1 MAFVGQASKQAPS
14 AMQRSRSTRA
24 MSVTMAASVG
34 QAAWQPLH
42 TMQSAAST
50 QAFFSSG
57 TDFANAFTAAAS
69 FGLPVNL
76 PPTCSGAMAGAAG
89 TVAGVG
95 GVLAAGAAAGTVCVS
110 FTTAAAATAGAWP
123 LAGSGVGAGGDC

>member
-1 MAFVGQASKQAPS
+1 MALVGHASKQAPS

-34 QAAWQPLH
+34 QAAWQPLQ
-42 TMQSAAST
+42 TMQSAATT

-57 TDFANAFTAAAS
+57 RVLANAFTAATS

-76 PPTCSGAMAGAAG
+76 PPTCSGAMAGASG

-95 GVLAAGAAAGTVCVS
+95 GVFAAGAAAGTVCVS
-110 FTTAAAATAGAWP
+110 FGCTTVVPAAAAALGI
-123 LAGSGVGAGGDC
+123 GV